1 MGNACS
7 DSAAV
12 DSAGGLHCC
21 GPPEVGVWQQ
31 LPLHAFST
39 TRLNWSRFI
48 SEKAARSES
57 RTHNEV
63 CKTLVVAAQVA
74 YQ

>member
-1 MGNACS
+1 MPAAIQQPSTLPGDYTAVDHQRLVCGNSCPCMLFPRR
-7 DSAAV
+7 DSIAAV
-12 DSAGGLHCC
+12 LS
-21 GPPEVGVWQQ
+21 
-31 LPLHAFST
+31 
-39 TRLNWSRFI
+39 
-48 SEKAARSES
+48 RSES